1 MHNAELYSSSHGLQK
16 RDAVQVLT
24 EYIDSMNWKPGDRIL
39 DVGCGPGFV
48 TSQELMPRLPADFGL
63 LVGADVS
70 PSMVQHASKMYTHP
84 KLRFVEFDLSKDLRS
99 TSELWTQGFDKI
111 FSFYCLHWIPD
122 HRKAVSNIYNLLRTG
137 GETLLVFLAK
147 CPAFKVY
154 SAQRLK
160 PEWQPYMEDAHRFI
174 SPYHQ
179 SSEPGEEFSKV
190 LQDTGFEVIDC
201 ECRTNEYNYN
211 TVGCLKDSLRAVNPF
226 LDRIPTELHEEYL
239 ADCLMEAIKVTERN
253 NNIGAEVTS
262 IRYEL
267 IVAYARKT

>member
-1 MHNAELYSSSHGLQK
+1 MSRHSSSHNSVWIAAWIVWRSRMHNAELYSSSHGLQK

-70 PSMVQHASKMYTHP
+70 PIMVQHASKMYTHP

-122 HRKAVSNIYNLLRTG
+122 HRYDTPAKSRFCVVRIFLMMAQFNPRNCSTG
-137 GETLLVFLAK
+137 L
-147 CPAFKVY
+147 CP
-154 SAQRLK
+154 
-160 PEWQPYMEDAHRFI
+160 
-174 SPYHQ
+174 
-179 SSEPGEEFSKV
+179 SSK
-190 LQDTGFEVIDC
+190 L
-201 ECRTNEYNYN
+201 
-211 TVGCLKDSLRAVNPF
+211 
-226 LDRIPTELHEEYL
+226 
-239 ADCLMEAIKVTERN
+239 
-253 NNIGAEVTS
+253 
-262 IRYEL
+262 
-267 IVAYARKT
+267 